1 MSTEGRIKYTYNHPV
16 KEGVTL
22 EVVGI
27 EEKVEGDTT
36 YVRRIDGYIV
46 DILTANITNKE
57 TLS

>member
-46 DILTANITNKE
+46 DIPTTNITNKE

>member
-22 EVVGI
+22 EGVGI

-46 DILTANITNKE
+46 GIPTTNITNKE

>member
-1 MSTEGRIKYTYNHPV
+1 MSTEGRIKYTYNHPI

-46 DILTANITNKE
+46 DIPTTNITNKE